1 MYRTVPGCHYAF
13 VTKCEKRALEVQISG
28 LNGLTRVLTAP
39 AIVSPI
45 IALLPAVFMPRL
57 LLALVAL
64 LPRLLLYLWLRL
76 RCWHRRSRRRRSR
89 RTGRRHLRHL
99 GLHLRLMHL
108 LGLARRFTHLGL
120 FAVTFTVAVALA
132 GLPGLLAHRL
142 RRLELDLR
150 LLLWLMLRLR
160 LWLILRLWLLLRLG
174 LDLHARTLIARF
186 PRFAPVVAAV
196 AIIAIAVVPFALARI
211 ALVGYLWTH
220 RRRRGAQHTLL
231 RPRRLR

>member
-57 LLALVAL
+57 LVAL
-64 LPRLLLYLWLRL
+64 LPRLLLCLWLRL